1 MKLKKTKIMKT
12 IKQISK
18 ILIAILI
25 FITSINSSFAQERKD
40 TFEKSYKLNSTGN
53 FIFSCYETDLKI
65 NTWKKDEVKLMGEII
80 IEGGEKDDQDKLIEV
95 FKNPETSQSANS
107 LKIETNMSTFTV
119 IIGPFRK
126 TTLVNGTKIKV
137 KKYKV
142 KYTLWIPESIS
153 FNLKSKYNTIDI
165 ATLTGKVDFEL
176 YDVDL
181 TMLSYGKDSKFE
193 MKYSS
198 ASIGKGGDAVM
209 NIYECELEAIEMND
223 VEINSKYS
231 KIDITTINTLDF
243 DSYED
248 KIKIGKINSL
258 NSEAKYSDYRINDDI
273 TNCIINLYDSDIEAK
288 NIDQLVF
295 TAKYSSLRALN
306 INSIKIDNLYES
318 KIDASIVGKFS
329 CNESK
334 YDKIEFEAI
343 TKSLDFISAYELNLR
358 VGKVETSF
366 ESFTGSFKYG
376 SIKLP
381 LDPALEFSLKFET
394 TYGKVD
400 FPRNRLKIND
410 MNFNDSKKY
419 FEGQT
424 SDNPK
429 CKIEFK
435 AYDTDF
441 NLTGNIVSSTNPDNP
456 KKTERPERTE
466 RPKRSVRSEN

>member
-1 MKLKKTKIMKT
+1 MKT

-25 FITSINSSFAQERKD
+25 VITSINSSFAQERKD
-40 TFEKSYKLNSTGN
+40 SFEKTYKLNSTGN
-53 FIFSCYETDLKI
+53 FTFSCYDTDLKV

-80 IEGGEKDDQDKLIEV
+80 IEGGDKEDQDKLIEV

-126 TTLVNGTKIKV
+126 TTLVDGTKIKV
-137 KKYKV
+137 EKYKV
-142 KYTLWIPESIS
+142 NYTLWLPESIN

-165 ATLTGKVDFEL
+165 ATLTGKVNFNL
-176 YDVDL
+176 YDADL

-198 ASIGKGGDAVM
+198 ASIGKGGDAIM
-209 NIYECELEAIEMND
+209 DIYECELEAIEMDN

-231 KIDITTINTLDF
+231 KIDITSINTLDF

-248 KIKIGKINSL
+248 KIKINKINSL
-258 NSEAKYSDYRINDDI
+258 SSKAKYSDYRINDDI
-273 TNCIINLYDSDIEAK
+273 TNCNINLYDSDIEAK

-306 INSIKIDNLYES
+306 INSIKISNLYES

-343 TKSLDFISAYELNLR
+343 TKYIDFTSAYELNLR
-358 VGKVETSF
+358 VGKVDPNF
-366 ESFTGSFKYG
+366 ESFTGYFQYG
-376 SIKLP
+376 TVSLP
-381 LDPALEFSLKFET
+381 LDPNLDFSLKFET
-394 TYGKVD
+394 TYGDID
-400 FPRNRLKIND
+400 FPKNRLKIND
-410 MNFNDSKKY
+410 MNFNDSKKH

-429 CKIEFK
+429 CKIEFT

-441 NLTGNIVSSTNPDNP
+441 NLTGNVVSSRNTDNP